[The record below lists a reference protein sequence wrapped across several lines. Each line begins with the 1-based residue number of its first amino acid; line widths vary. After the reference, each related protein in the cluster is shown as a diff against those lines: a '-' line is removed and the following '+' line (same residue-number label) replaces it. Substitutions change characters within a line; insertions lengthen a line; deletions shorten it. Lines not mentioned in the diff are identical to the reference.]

1 MILEVMKNILIHFVI
16 SLIKVISRTT
26 VTSPLMSTQ
35 MSRYG
40 SAMYHNDTENKHKLS
55 GTKY

>member
-1 MILEVMKNILIHFVI
+1 MKNILIHFVI